1 MSLNESYNEVQL
13 PTRPR
18 YSGFADI
25 EYYEASEVPLGDENS
40 GRDMGKSGEES
51 VGESGG
57 EYGEGGIRK
66 RGGEESGQRRR
77 KVNVNKARNQKK
89 TEILKAI
96 TDYLLI
102 SFLISIVIN
111 ILLWYFKFKAVNL

>member
-1 MSLNESYNEVQL
+1 
-13 PTRPR
+13 
-18 YSGFADI
+18 
-25 EYYEASEVPLGDENS
+25 
-40 GRDMGKSGEES
+40 MGKSGE
-51 VGESGG
+51 ESGG

-96 TDYLLI
+96 MDYLLI